1 MQTMTMPQTMVSM
14 LQSAG
19 RISQNGAVPM
29 AQGTGGEGF
38 AQLIQQLL
46 GQTICAQNQD
56 EDAQEQGTQMA
67 ADMIAQLFGSTSV
80 ETTQQMLLNGQMQNQ
95 GAIEATQGDTA
106 QTSLQMLMSA
116 IQITDGKPDAKTAQ
130 LMQKIAAF
138 QPENFQND
146 AELQTIS
153 ALQTQTKL
161 TGETAENLL
170 SGQSDFQNSILA
182 AQKLLNSDQGK
193 STQTEDPKFTDVE
206 QLQSQVD
213 SGQFFQ
219 SMKVDKSLDSLP
231 DADSVMAQIKSGIK
245 DNVAQGKNEFIVK
258 LKPDGLGEI
267 TVKMVEAES
276 KISLSI
282 VTSNPQVAKLINGE
296 LAGLQETLHPYHA
309 NIEEVVAQTNSP
321 FDSAA
326 QNGQFMQ
333 QDAAGQFQQFRQQ
346 NAHSTVGNEHEDE
359 LEETTLN
366 ETISSISELDTYI

>member
-19 RISQNGAVPM
+19 RISQNGGAAM
-29 AQGTGGEGF
+29 MQATGGEGF

-46 GQTICAQNQD
+46 GQTICAHNQD

-67 ADMIAQLFGSTSV
+67 ADMIAQLFDGTSM
-80 ETTQQMLLNGQMQNQ
+80 ETAQLLLDSQVQNQ
-95 GAIEATQGDTA
+95 GSMESVQGDTA

-116 IQITDGKPDAKTAQ
+116 IQMTDGKPDTKTAQ
-130 LMQKIAAF
+130 LMQKLAAF
-138 QPENFQND
+138 QPENSQND

-153 ALQTQTKL
+153 VLQTQAKL
-161 TGETAENLL
+161 TGESAEDLL

-182 AQKLLNSDQGK
+182 AQKLLNSDQDK
-193 STQTEDPKFTDVE
+193 STQTEEPKFTDVE
-206 QLQSQVD
+206 QLQREVD
-213 SGQFFQ
+213 SGQFIH
-219 SMKVDKSLDSLP
+219 SMKVDKTPDSLP
-231 DADSVMAQIKSGIK
+231 DADSIMNQVKSGIK
-245 DNVAQGKNEFIVK
+245 TNVAQGKNQFVVK
-258 LKPDGLGEI
+258 LKPEGLGEI

-309 NIEEVVAQTNSP
+309 NVQEVVAQTNSP

-333 QDAAGQFQQFRQQ
+333 QDTAGQFQQFRQQ
-346 NAHSTVGNEHEDE
+346 TAHSMVENEYEDE
-359 LEETTLN
+359 FDETIAH
-366 ETISSISELDTYI
+366 ETISTTSELDTYI

>member
-19 RISQNGAVPM
+19 RISQNGGAAM
-29 AQGTGGEGF
+29 MQATGGEGF

-46 GQTICAQNQD
+46 GQTICAQNQN

-67 ADMIAQLFGSTSV
+67 ADMIAQLFDGTSM
-80 ETTQQMLLNGQMQNQ
+80 ETAQLLLDSQVQNQ
-95 GAIEATQGDTA
+95 GSMESVQGDTA

-116 IQITDGKPDAKTAQ
+116 IQMTDGKPDTKTAQ
-130 LMQKIAAF
+130 LMQKLAAF
-138 QPENFQND
+138 QPENSQND

-153 ALQTQTKL
+153 VLQTQAKL
-161 TGETAENLL
+161 TGESAEDLL

-182 AQKLLNSDQGK
+182 AQKMLNSDQDK
-193 STQTEDPKFTDVE
+193 STQTEEPKFTDVE
-206 QLQSQVD
+206 QLQREVD
-213 SGQFFQ
+213 SGQFIH
-219 SMKVDKSLDSLP
+219 SMKVDKTQDSLP
-231 DADSVMAQIKSGIK
+231 DADSIMNQVKSGIK
-245 DNVAQGKNEFIVK
+245 TNVAQGKNEFVVK
-258 LKPDGLGEI
+258 LKPEGLGEI

-309 NIEEVVAQTNSP
+309 NVQEVVAQTNSS

-333 QDAAGQFQQFRQQ
+333 QDTAGQFQQFRQQ
-346 NAHSTVGNEHEDE
+346 TAHSMVENEHEDE
-359 LEETTLN
+359 FDETIAH
-366 ETISSISELDTYI
+366 ETISSTSELDTYI